1 LSELNLMQF
10 QILLGKKVENNRWIS
25 LGTPHLVPWEMRDL
39 AEASAEWT
47 MINQSRAAAAT
58 ELIPKLEKGVFN
70 LINSSERYSLFELK
84 HGLGAIETMLKF
96 YSGLLKECR
105 EYPFAELCCKVI
117 G

>member
-1 LSELNLMQF
+1 M
-10 QILLGKKVENNRWIS
+10 
-25 LGTPHLVPWEMRDL
+25 
-39 AEASAEWT
+39 
-47 MINQSRAAAAT
+47 
-58 ELIPKLEKGVFN
+58 
-70 LINSSERYSLFELK
+70 NSSERYSLFELK

>member
-1 LSELNLMQF
+1 MQF
-10 QILLGKKVENNRWIS
+10 QILLGKKVENNGWVS
-25 LGTPHLVPWEMRDL
+25 LGTPHFVPWEMRDL

-47 MINQSRAAAAT
+47 MINHSRVSAAA

-70 LINSSERYSLFELK
+70 LINRPERYSLFELK
-84 HGLGAIETMLKF
+84 HGIGAINTMHRF
-96 YSGLLKECR
+96 YSGLLKECK